1 MFVALNAREAILLR
15 AKKKRMLRAQKLAKQ
30 IDDPVIAT
38 ETTTSATYVD
48 DENDEDFDL
57 DGLLDDFDAT
67 GTLSLFYTFLLKAY
81 SFNASTV
88 SYLFPQ

>member
-15 AKKKRMLRAQKLAKQ
+15 AKKKKMLRAQKLAKQ
-30 IDDPVIAT
+30 TDDPIKAT
-38 ETTTSATYVD
+38 ETRTSVTYAD
-48 DENDEDFDL
+48 DESDEDFDL

-67 GTLSLFYTFLLKAY
+67 GTLSLFYIFLLKAY
-81 SFNASTV
+81 SVNASTF